1 MCRGEGGRSTCTE
14 YLDVTSF
21 IFIYLFEAHKKTFRS
36 HANLSYSALAPET
49 SASSEKRAS

>member
-21 IFIYLFEAHKKTFRS
+21 IFFYLFEAHKKTFRS